1 VTSVA
6 TTQRRPGAAV
16 ALAGAALAVAATA
29 AATYGTNQGRWWE
42 FALLTACA
50 SAAAIPEVRVA
61 PGSYISGSFV
71 FAILAAAFVGPVA
84 AVLTPTVACVVAG
97 LVHRARRL
105 AILGNCASVALPNV
119 AAAVLLKAWLP
130 TATSWGTPV
139 AIVAASLVAWVL
151 NVGLVVAF
159 FGLLDGISL
168 QTRLS
173 PLPDTIPGLCL
184 TAVLA
189 GAVGA
194 VYADSPLTG
203 IAFAIALM
211 ASLLYMTR
219 QAAIS
224 AEQARRLADLAHSR
238 RMLAADA
245 ARAEE
250 RERRRIAERIHDGAL
265 QDLLAARQDLASVA
279 SGDASRLPVAARAI
293 DAAAGQL
300 RASVAELHPSATAA
314 AGTTATLRAIAQH
327 AARRAH
333 FAIEVELPEEI
344 RGTDDRLLISV
355 TRELLTNVGR
365 HARARSARLR
375 VAPSNGALLLEV
387 SDDGVGMSEH
397 DRDRALAGGHVGL
410 ASIAERVEAIGG
422 DVTITSPAD
431 DGCGTRI
438 TVAVPTDAAHQAH

>member
-279 SGDASRLPVAARAI
+279 GGDA
-293 DAAAGQL
+293 
-300 RASVAELHPSATAA
+300 
-314 AGTTATLRAIAQH
+314 
-327 AARRAH
+327 
-333 FAIEVELPEEI
+333 
-344 RGTDDRLLISV
+344 
-355 TRELLTNVGR
+355 
-365 HARARSARLR
+365 ARL
-375 VAPSNGALLLEV
+375 ALL
-387 SDDGVGMSEH
+387 
-397 DRDRALAGGHVGL
+397 GG
-410 ASIAERVEAIGG
+410 
-422 DVTITSPAD
+422 
-431 DGCGTRI
+431 
-438 TVAVPTDAAHQAH
+438 